1 MLTLSS
7 RPSTFGLW
15 SPTSTPLF
23 ESDFL
28 AGNKIQKQRSEEEQ
42 NECFHHVSTVTG
54 QLGDSARHMDTRESN
69 EQTYNTG

>member
-1 MLTLSS
+1 MALLITAA
-7 RPSTFGLW
+7 FGLW
-15 SPTSTPLF
+15 SPTSTT
-23 ESDFL
+23 DFL